1 MISQNTAL
9 GFDQMRAAIVGGHDI
24 ADAFA
29 ELMGMAATAKDM
41 SVMQG
46 GFACLLACLRLI
58 ETHMSI
64 DEVLPG
70 SPMAELL
77 AMSPIN
83 RADHVDQLLIANRRS
98 EIASLAAMMIGTIKP
113 FTKSFSFSG
122 SLGRELTIHFKTE

>member
-1 MISQNTAL
+1 MISQNTSL

-24 ADAFA
+24 ANAFA

-64 DEVLPG
+64 DGVLPG
-70 SPMAELL
+70 SPMAGWGSVAIARLFDGLL
-77 AMSPIN
+77 APF
-83 RADHVDQLLIANRRS
+83 
-98 EIASLAAMMIGTIKP
+98 IGTRQGQQRRR
-113 FTKSFSFSG
+113 T
-122 SLGRELTIHFKTE
+122 